1 MRPADQCSIELRKTD
16 ARQCHLMF
24 GNSPTQSAPAG
35 EIKWLHE
42 GHAVCGP
49 ITRRRAGQDVG
60 RSTLSELKCYFGIW
74 QPIRGVAFD
83 TRETD
88 LLYIKAPLGIAR
100 YNDVGERID

>member
-1 MRPADQCSIELRKTD
+1 
-16 ARQCHLMF
+16 
-24 GNSPTQSAPAG
+24 
-35 EIKWLHE
+35 
-42 GHAVCGP
+42 
-49 ITRRRAGQDVG
+49 
-60 RSTLSELKCYFGIW
+60 LSELECYFGIW